1 MKSFIQFL
9 AEAKKRQEL
18 LKKVKKNVK
27 KTSSSDIVNIDIG
40 SKPNSPERN
49 AEIEY
54 MMKHHGVKALKQQLK
69 RQ

>member
-9 AEAKKRQEL
+9 SEAKKRQEL

-27 KTSSSDIVNIDIG
+27 KTSTSDIVNIDIG

-54 MMKHHGVKALKQQLK
+54 MMKHHGVKALKQQLN

>member
-18 LKKVKKNVK
+18 LKKVKKSVK
-27 KTSSSDIVNIDIG
+27 KARTPDIVNIDIG
-40 SKPNSPERN
+40 SKPNSPERQ

-54 MMKHHGVKALKQQLK
+54 MMKYHGVRALKQQLK
-69 RQ
+69 NK